1 MHGESIRRKAL
12 AVLTLALVS
21 CGPGN
26 DNNQPGTNNT
36 TTGNNGTT
44 TNAELREAVLLNV
57 GSAVIVAQQ
66 EDFARK
72 AAALTVAIEAWQGDK
87 TAPSRAAAQEAWKE
101 AMLAWQRI
109 EVYQL
114 GPAGIMGQVAGGE
127 NIRDAIYSWP
137 ISSACRVDQ
146 EIVAEDYAD
155 AATFFAE
162 ERVNVRGLDAME
174 RLLFDESYENACS
187 AVSEI
192 NSSGSW
198 DALGE
203 EGIDAN
209 RAAYALALAK
219 DVQTRAD
226 SLVDHWSPDG
236 KDFLGEFSKA
246 GGGSSTYASSQE
258 ALNALSDALFYIE
271 KETKDMKLAI
281 PAGVSGCEQD
291 TCPEDRESLDA
302 NFSKEQMI
310 ANLEAFR
317 DAFTGL
323 EAEGFDDLLISIG
336 AEQLSAD
343 MLKLTDETIAALE
356 AWPGTLEE
364 QLEND
369 PQSVVDAYTKASELG
384 TLLKTQF
391 VSTLDLEIPQ
401 RAEGDND

>member
-44 TNAELREAVLLNV
+44 TNSELREAVLLNV

-87 TAPSRAAAQEAWKE
+87 TAPSRAAAQDAWKE

-155 AATFFAE
+155 AVTFFAE

-246 GGGSSTYASSQE
+246 GDGSSTYASSQE

-302 NFSKEQMI
+302 DFSKEQMI

>member
-1 MHGESIRRKAL
+1 MHGESIRRNAL
-12 AVLTLALVS
+12 VALTLALVS
-21 CGPGN
+21 CGSGN
-26 DNNQPGTNNT
+26 DNNQPGTNNAME
-36 TTGNNGTT
+36 GNNSASTDT
-44 TNAELREAVLLNV
+44 ELREAVLLNV
-57 GSAVIVAQQ
+57 GTAVIVAQQ
-66 EDFARK
+66 EDFAQK
-72 AAALTVAIEAWQGDK
+72 AAALTAAIEAWQGDN
-87 TAPSRAAAQEAWKE
+87 TAPTRAAAQDAWKE
-101 AMLAWQRI
+101 AMRSWQRI

-127 NIRDAIYSWP
+127 DIRDAIYSWP

-146 EIVAEDYAD
+146 EIVVEDYTD

-174 RLLFDESYENACS
+174 RLLFETSYENACS
-187 AVSEI
+187 AVSDI
-192 NSSGSW
+192 NASGSW

-203 EGIDAN
+203 DGIDAN
-209 RAAYALALAK
+209 RAAYALALAR
-219 DVQTRAD
+219 DVESRAD
-226 SLVDHWSPDG
+226 SLVEHWSPDG
-236 KDFLGEFSKA
+236 KNFLGEFSKA
-246 GGGSSTYASSQE
+246 GNGSSTYASSQE
-258 ALNALSDALFYIE
+258 ALNALSDALFYVE

-281 PAGVSGCEQD
+281 PAGVSGCEEE
-291 TCPEDRESLDA
+291 TCPEDRESRHA
-302 NFSKEQMI
+302 NFSKEHMI

-323 EAEGFDDLLISIG
+323 EAEGFDDLLSSIG

-343 MLKLTDETIAALE
+343 MLRLTDETIAALE

-364 QLEND
+364 QLQND

>member
-1 MHGESIRRKAL
+1 
-12 AVLTLALVS
+12 
-21 CGPGN
+21 
-26 DNNQPGTNNT
+26 
-36 TTGNNGTT
+36 
-44 TNAELREAVLLNV
+44 
-57 GSAVIVAQQ
+57 
-66 EDFARK
+66 
-72 AAALTVAIEAWQGDK
+72 
-87 TAPSRAAAQEAWKE
+87 
-101 AMLAWQRI
+101 MLAWQRI

-356 AWPGTLEE
+356 ALYP
-364 QLEND
+364 
-369 PQSVVDAYTKASELG
+369 PASENSLRKVAHSLTPTYRASG
-384 TLLKTQF
+384 HG
-391 VSTLDLEIPQ
+391 SARENIPVPPQ
-401 RAEGDND
+401 

>member
-87 TAPSRAAAQEAWKE
+87 TAPSRAAAQDAWKE

-155 AATFFAE
+155 AVTFFAE

-246 GGGSSTYASSQE
+246 GDGSSTYASSQE

-302 NFSKEQMI
+302 DFSKEQMI

>member
-1 MHGESIRRKAL
+1 MDGNPIRRNALVAL
-12 AVLTLALVS
+12 AIVLAS
-21 CGPGN
+21 CGSGN
-26 DNNQPGTNNT
+26 GENNT
-36 TTGNNGTT
+36 QNNTSSANNEPAT
-44 TNAELREAVLLNV
+44 DAALREAVLLNV

-66 EDFARK
+66 EDFAQK
-72 AAALTVAIEAWQGDK
+72 AAALTDALEAWQGDGSD
-87 TAPSRAAAQEAWKE
+87 ASRATARDAWKE
-101 AMLAWQRI
+101 AMSSWQRV

-114 GPAGIMGQVAGGE
+114 GPTGVMGQVAGGE
-127 NIRDAIYSWP
+127 SIRDAIYSWP

-146 EIVAEDYAD
+146 ELVAQDYAD

-174 RLLFDESYENACS
+174 RLLFEDSYENACS

-203 EGIDAN
+203 DGIDAN
-209 RAAYALALAK
+209 RAAYSLALAR
-219 DVQTRAD
+219 DIESRAEA
-226 SLVDHWSPDG
+226 LVDHWSPDG
-236 KDFLGEFSKA
+236 KNFLGEFSTA
-246 GGGSSTYASSQE
+246 GKGSSTYASSQE

-281 PAGVSGCEQD
+281 PAGLSGCNED
-291 TCPEDRESLDA
+291 TCPEDRESLYA
-302 NFSKEQMI
+302 NFSKEEMI
-310 ANLEAFR
+310 ANIQAFR
-317 DAFTGL
+317 AAFTGL
-323 EAEGFDDLLISIG
+323 EAEGFDDLLINIG
-336 AEQLSAD
+336 AEQLSTD
-343 MLKLTDETIAALE
+343 MLRLTDETIALLE

-364 QLEND
+364 QLRDD